1 LSGNSVT
8 WLGHSTAAVHLDGL
22 LVATDP
28 VLRRRVAH
36 LRRRQA
42 VDLAALDGLG
52 AVLVS
57 HVHYDHLDL
66 GSLSYLDPGV
76 TVVVPAGA
84 GPLLGRRG
92 FRDVR
97 EARAGDELDVGPLR
111 IRATHAE
118 HGSARR
124 LGTGRTAALGFVI
137 AGTRSVYFAG
147 DTDLFDGMA
156 SLGPVDL
163 ALLPV
168 AGWGPRL
175 PPGHLDPRRAAEA
188 LALIRPRI
196 AIPIHWGTYAPWRP
210 SAGDEAPAREFA
222 AAAATLAPTVDV
234 RVLRPGEAYPLD

>member
-8 WLGHSTAAVHLDGL
+8 WLGHSTAAIRLDGL

-28 VLRRRVAH
+28 LLRRRAAH
-36 LRRRQA
+36 LRRKQP
-42 VDLAALDGLG
+42 VDLRALDGLC
-52 AVLVS
+52 AVVVS

-66 GSLSYLDPGV
+66 PSLSALDRAVP
-76 TVVVPAGA
+76 VVVPVGAGA
-84 GPLLGRRG
+84 LVRRRG

-97 EARAGDELDVGPLR
+97 EVEAGDELDVGAVR

-118 HGSARR
+118 HDAGRR
-124 LGTGRTAALGFVI
+124 PGTRGTAAVGFVL
-137 AGTRSVYFAG
+137 AATQSVYFAG

-156 SLGPVDL
+156 SLGPVDV

-175 PPGHLDPRRAAEA
+175 PPGHLDPERAAHA

-196 AIPIHWGTYAPWRP
+196 AIPIHWGTYAPWRASP
-210 SAGDEAPAREFA
+210 GDDTPAREFA
-222 AAAATLAPTVDV
+222 TAAANLAPDVEV
-234 RVLRPGEAYPLD
+234 RVLRPGETSSLR